1 MAGTDRYTII
11 SADTHAGG
19 SHAQYRNYLD
29 PEFIEE
35 FDAWRGEYKNPF
47 KDLKDDR
54 RSKNWD
60 SAERWADQEADGVVA
75 EVVFPNTVPPFFPNF
90 VLFAAPPKPEEYRQR
105 HAGIQAHNRWLADY
119 VAEAPAR
126 TRRHWPGLHQRR
138 GRCHCRCPV
147 DW

>member
-1 MAGTDRYTII
+1 MGTLVPTARPADRRRADVADAPGDRYTII

-35 FDAWRGEYKNPF
+35 FDAWRGGYKNPF

-60 SAERWADQEADGVVA
+60 SGERWADQEADGVVA
-75 EVVFPNTVPPFFPNF
+75 EVVFPN
-90 VLFAAPPKPEEYRQR
+90 
-105 HAGIQAHNRWLADY
+105 
-119 VAEAPAR
+119 
-126 TRRHWPGLHQRR
+126 
-138 GRCHCRCPV
+138 
-147 DW
+147 